1 MKRFSIL
8 GSLLGCL
15 LLSQV
20 STAQTGMIQLSKP
33 SDIKDANQVEHA
45 IDRISK
51 KVMSCVQNK
60 LAEPANCHCL
70 YPEES
75 NNLKHV
81 YDKVLSIHPDW
92 KDKVVSYSDSQHSY
106 GHNISFSGLGT
117 QLKQKCK

>member
-1 MKRFSIL
+1 MKRLYIL

-15 LLSQV
+15 LLSQ
-20 STAQTGMIQLSKP
+20 TGMAQTGVMKLSKS
-33 SDIKDANQVEHA
+33 SDISDANQVEQA

-92 KDKVVSYSDSQHSY
+92 KDKVVSYSDSQNTY
-106 GHNISFSGLGT
+106 GHNISFLGLGT
-117 QLKQKCK
+117 QLKQQCK